1 MGVNGQQAAGDD
13 ALEPF
18 YAPAHMSP
26 CPYGRKRLVKECLG
40 LWAAGSKRRCRKA
53 FLRTCSH
60 ALLTQWKNK
69 AGSRHAH
76 KYKWLQA
83 SLPPKPVSSAIVDC
97 LLVATSV
104 RTCRSGPL
112 AGVDMPMKAGFQLFG
127 SRHNVRNQTT
137 RAHGVVVSH
146 PLRMR
151 KALGSNPSVSKQ
163 HFVW

>member
-1 MGVNGQQAAGDD
+1 
-13 ALEPF
+13 
-18 YAPAHMSP
+18 MSP
-26 CPYGRKRLVKECLG
+26 CPYGRKRLVKQCLG
-40 LWAAGSKRRCRKA
+40 VNGQQTAGDDALKPFYAPAPMSPCSYGRKRLGETTFGGELAAGSRRRCRRA

-76 KYKWLQA
+76 QYKWLQA

-104 RTCRSGPL
+104 RTCRPGPL
-112 AGVDMPMKAGFQLFG
+112 AGVDMPMKAGIQLFG

-137 RAHGVVVSH
+137 RAHGVVV
-146 PLRMR
+146 
-151 KALGSNPSVSKQ
+151 
-163 HFVW
+163 